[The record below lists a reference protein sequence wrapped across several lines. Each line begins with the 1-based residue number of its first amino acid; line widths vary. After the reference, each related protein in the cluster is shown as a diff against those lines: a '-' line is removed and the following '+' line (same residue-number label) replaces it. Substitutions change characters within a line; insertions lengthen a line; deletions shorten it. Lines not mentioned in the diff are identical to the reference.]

1 MTDGSSPSHV
11 VRIAPAARREI
22 KRLSKQNQRRVV
34 AVMRALAVNP
44 RPHGCTPVEGF
55 DGLFKVRVGDY
66 RVIYKIEDEEL
77 LVVIVRVRHRSD
89 VYRQLRGL
97 R

>member
-1 MTDGSSPSHV
+1 MTDGPSPRYV
-11 VRIAPAARREI
+11 VRIAPAARRDI

-34 AVMRALAVNP
+34 AVMQALAVNP
-44 RPHGCTPVEGF
+44 RPHGYAPVEGF

-66 RVIYKIEDEEL
+66 RVIYLIGDDEL
-77 LVVIVRVRHRSD
+77 LVVVLRVRHRSD
-89 VYRQLRGL
+89 VYRHLRGL

>member
-1 MTDGSSPSHV
+1 MTDGSSPSYV
-11 VRIAPAARREI
+11 VRIAPAAKREI

-34 AVMRALAVNP
+34 AVMQALADNP
-44 RPHGCTPVEGF
+44 RPHGYTPVEGF

-66 RVIYKIEDEEL
+66 RVIFTIEDDEL
-77 LVVIVRVRHRSD
+77 LVVVVRVRHRSD
-89 VYRQLRGL
+89 VYRQLSGL

>member
-1 MTDGSSPSHV
+1 MTDGSSPSYV
-11 VRIAPAARREI
+11 VRIAPAARHEI

-34 AVMRALAVNP
+34 AVMQGLAVNP
-44 RPHGCTPVEGF
+44 RTHGYTPVEGF

-89 VYRQLRGL
+89 VYRQLRDP